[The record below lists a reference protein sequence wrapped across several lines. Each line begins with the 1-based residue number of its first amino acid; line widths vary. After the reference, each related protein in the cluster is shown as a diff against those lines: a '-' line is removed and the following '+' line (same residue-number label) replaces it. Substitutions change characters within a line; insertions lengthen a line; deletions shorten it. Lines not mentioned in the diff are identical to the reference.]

1 MVFDSSPK
9 LEIPIC
15 DIADGYVYVL
25 EIERGDGE
33 LYYYVGSTTKMPE
46 SRIREH
52 VSGHTCRAMP
62 IIRNG
67 EEVLGDTSEQ
77 DFVVTGVERLIP
89 VDFESK
95 DKLLNVERETAYQVA
110 IDHQTTNISGVQ
122 P

>member
-1 MVFDSSPK
+1 MVFDSSPE

-15 DIADGYVYVL
+15 KLADGYVYVL
-25 EIERGDGE
+25 EIERDDGE
-33 LYYYVGSTTKMPE
+33 LYYYVGSTTKVPE

-52 VSGHTCRAMP
+52 VSGHTCRSMP
-62 IIRNG
+62 VMRNN

-89 VDFESK
+89 VDFDSK

-110 IDHQTTNISGVQ
+110 IDHQTTNVSGVQ